1 VRRAAFA
8 GVLSALLMLGV
19 NIAASAQEPALQ
31 TVRLIG
37 LPGIPLPVVVGTSKG
52 IFARFG
58 IEVHAEKAADA
69 DALRS
74 TLASHGA
81 DIAHSA
87 AENAVVMSDSGQAD
101 VVIVLGGETA
111 TSELIVQPEI
121 KSVKD
126 LRGRTI
132 IVDGPDTAYSQTL
145 RKILLR
151 NGIKP
156 GVDCEIKVIGL
167 APQRLQAMQDH
178 QEYAATLQKP
188 PTSILSKRA
197 GLVSLGSTQELLNEG
212 PAQGISG
219 FVDRQWAR
227 QHSALLER
235 YIAAFIESQRWLL
248 APENKQAVI
257 AMLMKESH
265 LAADVAAET
274 YEIAVNHGWTPD
286 ARFDLA
292 GFQNTLALQEKA
304 DTSAARLQR
313 YYDLSY
319 YQRALAE
326 ADSPK

>member
-1 VRRAAFA
+1 MRHAAFA
-8 GVLSALLMLGV
+8 GILSAVLIFGV
-19 NIAASAQEPALQ
+19 NIPASPQEPPLQ
-31 TVRLIG
+31 TIRLIG
-37 LPGIPLPVVVGTSKG
+37 LPGVPLPVVVGTTKG

-87 AENAVVMSDSGQAD
+87 AENAVVMADSGQAD
-101 VVIVLGGETA
+101 VIIVLGGETA

-126 LRGRTI
+126 LRGHTV
-132 IVDGPDTAYSQTL
+132 IVDGPDTAYSLTL

-156 GVDCEIKVIGL
+156 GVGCEIKVIGL

-178 QEYAATLQKP
+178 KEYAATIQKP

-197 GLVSLGSTQELLNEG
+197 GLASLGSTQELLSEG
-212 PAQGISG
+212 PSQGISG

-227 QHSALLER
+227 EHSDLLQR
-235 YIAAFIESQRWLL
+235 YIAAFVESQRWLL

-265 LAADVAAET
+265 LPADVAAET
-274 YEIAVNHGWTPD
+274 YEIDVNHGWTPD
-286 ARFDLA
+286 ARFDVA
-292 GFQNTLALQEKA
+292 GFSNTLALQEKA

-319 YQRALAE
+319 YQQALAQVN
-326 ADSPK
+326 APK